1 VDKKTLRA
9 VNDELRTQDD
19 TQNLG
24 LSVQLVG
31 TGFTGTVTFEAS
43 VDKATW
49 VACPV
54 EPLAGGATVTSATA
68 DGIWIASPGAL
79 GFGLQ
84 GLAFRARLSAL
95 TGGTVDV
102 MFQPVGA

>member
-1 VDKKTLRA
+1 MMQKTLRA
-9 VNDELRTQDD
+9 INDEARYADD
-19 TQNLG
+19 VNSIG

-31 TGFTGTVTFEAS
+31 AAFTGTVTFEAS
-43 VDKATW
+43 VNKTVW

-68 DGIWIASPGAL
+68 DGIFVANPGAL
-79 GFGLQ
+79 GWGMQ

-102 MFQPVGA
+102 LLQPVLG

>member
-1 VDKKTLRA
+1 MDKKTLRA
-9 VNDELRTQDD
+9 VNDELRVQDD

-24 LSVQLVG
+24 LTIQL
-31 TGFTGTVTFEAS
+31 TGAAFTGTVTFEAS

-54 EPLAGGATVTSATA
+54 EPLAGGATVTTATA
-68 DGIWIASPGAL
+68 DGVWLASPGVL

-102 MFQPVGA
+102 AFQPVVA

>member
-1 VDKKTLRA
+1 MTKKTLRA
-9 VNDELRTQDD
+9 VNDDVRFGDD
-19 TQNLG
+19 VGNQALAI
-24 LSVQLVG
+24 QLVG
-31 TGFTGTVTFEAS
+31 AAFTGTVTFEAS
-43 VDKATW
+43 VDRATW

-68 DGIWIASPGAL
+68 DGIFLASPGTL

-84 GLAFRARLSAL
+84 GLTFRARLSVL

-102 MFQPVGA
+102 FLQPVSA